1 MTGLTES
8 QQQEGGRAAAADD
21 LRKKFLDAPDGQKL
35 VELYAAL
42 REEGNDDQIA
52 AILAKV
58 RPIQH
63 RVTLVQADVQ
73 APLLE
78 ALCRDPH
85 PQVRQVVA
93 GHANI
98 STEVCVRLCEDQQ
111 ATVRLALRKNP
122 SCHPVIRAA
131 LILRERE
138 DARWEQLVEM
148 VWQGRRAGI
157 LKPALLE
164 LIEEWT
170 GAGPDA
176 LSELAQDDVNLVLDV
191 LDAKVSGGP
200 LPKKAKAKSN
210 GKKKASKKR

>member
-8 QQQEGGRAAAADD
+8 QQQEGRGAVSADD
-21 LRKKFLDAPDGQKL
+21 LRKKFLEAPDGEKL

-42 REEGNDDQIA
+42 HAEGNDDQIA
-52 AILAKV
+52 SILAKV

-78 ALCRDPH
+78 VLCRDPH

-111 ATVRLALRKNP
+111 SAVRLALRKNP

-138 DARWEQLVEM
+138 DARWEQLVEL
-148 VWQGRRAGI
+148 VWEGRRAGVDTA
-157 LKPALLE
+157 ALLA

-170 GAGPDA
+170 GAGPEE
-176 LSELAQDDVNLVLDV
+176 LSEMTQDDINLVLDV
-191 LDAKVSGGP
+191 LDAKVSGGA
-200 LPKKAKAKSN
+200 LPKKARKPN